1 MAIQNLRSST
11 ANKRPD
17 PLGLSEGQLAVNYES
32 SSPALFFSDDA
43 NNLIKVGPVHVGLI
57 PPNLSP
63 AGTTGNSVGEIWLDT
78 GTVPNAIR
86 VYDGTNWQSLVSNTG
101 DSIQIGLSK
110 TPSSSTDTGVPG
122 EICWDADYIYVCI
135 AINTWKRTALSTW

>member
-17 PLGLSEGQLAVNYES
+17 PLGLSEGQLAVNYET

-57 PPNLSP
+57 PPNASP

-78 GTVPNAIR
+78 STIPNAIR
-86 VYDGTNWQSLVSNTG
+86 VYDGITWQGLMSATG
-101 DSIQIGLSK
+101 DSIFIGTSK
-110 TPSSSTDTGVPG
+110 TPASATDTGAQG
-122 EICWDADYIYVCI
+122 EICWDADYIYVCV
-135 AINTWKRTALSTW
+135 ATDTWKRTALSTW